1 MIIAF
6 GIWTIA
12 AFVFAGIGISAGK
25 SKKPVGFFTTVEPPK
40 VTDVKKYNHA
50 VSLLWIVVALIFE
63 AMGFPFLFLKQNSPF
78 VFLIVFGVVAL
89 VIGMMIAYLRIE
101 EKYVKKN
108 IDHK

>member
-50 VSLLWIVVALIFE
+50 VSLLWINVIDLRRVSSKQITCSVNLSPRCTNRWVRHCIDGRFFTV
-63 AMGFPFLFLKQNSPF
+63 MGCF
-78 VFLIVFGVVAL
+78 
-89 VIGMMIAYLRIE
+89 
-101 EKYVKKN
+101 
-108 IDHK
+108 